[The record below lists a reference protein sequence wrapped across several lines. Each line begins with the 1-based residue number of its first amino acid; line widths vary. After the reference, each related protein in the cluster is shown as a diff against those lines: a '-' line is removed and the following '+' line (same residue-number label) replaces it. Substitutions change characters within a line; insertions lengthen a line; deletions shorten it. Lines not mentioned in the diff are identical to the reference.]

1 MTETETTTQS
11 FTEPI
16 LSPSTAQVI
25 AKNDPEYIETTSDAF
40 IATSFATELF
50 IKELCTE
57 VAKTVPLGQNEITY
71 DSLAEFVAVREPF
84 QFLREMVPQT
94 KRLSDL
100 VRENRV
106 RYTVMN
112 SVVSSS
118 GAGDDVRAEAKTDTD
133 TRLDAVVNEVE
144 VNEDANMMKPLPP
157 SPPQQQPPSS
167 QPELKGT
174 STNGLEVGTGTE
186 TGNKEHVAATSRND
200 IKEIVEININ
210 NNTDDEEEED
220 EDEDEAKDSC

>member
-1 MTETETTTQS
+1 
-11 FTEPI
+11 
-16 LSPSTAQVI
+16 
-25 AKNDPEYIETTSDAF
+25 
-40 IATSFATELF
+40 
-50 IKELCTE
+50 
-57 VAKTVPLGQNEITY
+57 
-71 DSLAEFVAVREPF
+71 
-84 QFLREMVPQT
+84 MVPQT

-144 VNEDANMMKPLPP
+144 VNEDANMTKPLP
-157 SPPQQQPPSS
+157 PPQQQPPSS

>member
-1 MTETETTTQS
+1 MTETETTTHS

-112 SVVSSS
+112 SAVSSN
-118 GAGDDVRAEAKTDTD
+118 GAGDDVRTEAKTDTD

-144 VNEDANMMKPLPP
+144 VNEDANMTKPLP
-157 SPPQQQPPSS
+157 PPQQQPPSS
-167 QPELKGT
+167 QPELKGI
-174 STNGLEVGTGTE
+174 STNGLEVGTETE

-200 IKEIVEININ
+200 IKEIVEINIY

-220 EDEDEAKDSC
+220 EEEEEAKDSC